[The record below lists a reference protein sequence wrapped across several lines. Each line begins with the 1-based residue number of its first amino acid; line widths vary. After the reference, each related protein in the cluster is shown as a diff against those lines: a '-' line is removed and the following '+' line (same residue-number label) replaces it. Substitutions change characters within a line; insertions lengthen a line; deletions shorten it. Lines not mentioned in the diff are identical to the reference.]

1 MKLTKC
7 RVRSQREGTPCQPLV
22 IALHCE
28 QGRHC
33 SGVGD
38 RMKSL
43 QTAFWM
49 VRSPML
55 VPIKG
60 AML

>member
-1 MKLTKC
+1 
-7 RVRSQREGTPCQPLV
+7 VQREGTPCQPLV

-49 VRSPML
+49 VRR
-55 VPIKG
+55 
-60 AML
+60 AYQRN

>member
-1 MKLTKC
+1 M
-7 RVRSQREGTPCQPLV
+7 V

-49 VRSPML
+49 VRLSSPL
-55 VPIKG
+55 PASRAVLRVPPMRNGQCKS
-60 AML
+60 